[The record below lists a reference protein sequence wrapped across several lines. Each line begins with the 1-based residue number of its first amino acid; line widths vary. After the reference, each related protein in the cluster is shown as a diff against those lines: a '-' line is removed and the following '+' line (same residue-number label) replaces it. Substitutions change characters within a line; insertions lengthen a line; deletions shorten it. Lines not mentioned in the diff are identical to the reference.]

1 MEGKT
6 LESLLKKSSV
16 EPDLLTI
23 EATVASGLES
33 VAEGECHE
41 IFGEATETSVERGRV
56 YFNIHRNVLREVF
69 HMRSIDNVYII
80 VYEKKCDFQFDKEED
95 MLILFKCYFEIDWK
109 KPISIW
115 QEVYKYTGNVYPT
128 KEEYNCSKR
137 IYDAINLSN
146 PKKCKIM
153 REKMKASA
161 SESEDDVEKT
171 AGVVK
176 EVEKTQ
182 ENFSQDSNDVGEK
195 ENVDTK
201 KEPEV
206 LTGDENSPA
215 ESKITIPKFRVSS
228 KRVGV
233 HAFSSEDVAKTY
245 GSLIQEAF
253 FWIVDLTEFDME
265 IVANITDFDF
275 IVSISLTKSSLHR
288 RNLTAFGL
296 TSLRATICY
305 GLLKLALPK
314 PGDIVIDPLA
324 GSGSIPIEGAAAF
337 SKSFVL
343 AGDLQEA
350 ACGLIKKNVDNFDCR
365 KKLPLDVLKWDTA
378 NLPLRTSSIDVIV
391 TDMPFGKRSGSKAS
405 NKVLYPN
412 ALKEFGRILRN
423 GSGRAVLL
431 TADRRSLELAYNQT
445 KQLWNVAERRLV
457 NVGGIKAL
465 VFILRRAL

>member
-1 MEGKT
+1 MDIDKHVLPVSALKMEGKT

-182 ENFSQDSNDVGEK
+182 ENFSQDSNDV
-195 ENVDTK
+195 V
-201 KEPEV
+201 
-206 LTGDENSPA
+206 
-215 ESKITIPKFRVSS
+215 
-228 KRVGV
+228 
-233 HAFSSEDVAKTY
+233 
-245 GSLIQEAF
+245 
-253 FWIVDLTEFDME
+253 
-265 IVANITDFDF
+265 DF